1 MIHQVNVHKVN
12 RFEGHTFCYCYEI
25 FQREYSKMNPTPNFN
40 LYEYLAS
47 FVSLPSPSSA
57 TWTHFTHPIPLSARI
72 ILKQIL
78 AVTSSN
84 IQCSD
89 FSNFLRK
96 IIFHA
101 CFFELGSK
109 LYLYIS
115 FDISYVSFNIQLALF
130 PSLSLTYICYRDWVI
145 CLVEFPIF
153 WIWLIS
159 TLYYH
164 SICSIMCISRKLL
177 FNGRWLTRL

>member
-1 MIHQVNVHKVN
+1 MSLLRFSTQRIPFLQQGLMIHQVNVHKVN

-25 FQREYSKMNPTPNFN
+25 FQREYSKMSPTTQHLTSTFMNIWPVLF
-40 LYEYLAS
+40 L
-47 FVSLPSPSSA
+47 FLPPPHTQA
-57 TWTHFTHPIPLSARI
+57 TWTHFTHPMPLSARI

-84 IQCSD
+84 MQCSD
-89 FSNFLRK
+89 FSNFLKK

-115 FDISYVSFNIQLALF
+115 FDISYVSFNIQLAPF
-130 PSLSLTYICYRDWVI
+130 PSLSLT
-145 CLVEFPIF
+145 
-153 WIWLIS
+153 
-159 TLYYH
+159 
-164 SICSIMCISRKLL
+164 
-177 FNGRWLTRL
+177 